1 MKEPKKAHQLLED
14 IENLKLD
21 ETLENLDK
29 GSPHLNWGYLF
40 IGLVT
45 IFFVVWLL
53 VEWAS
58 PNKTD
63 LYVQTQT
70 EQIQQLEQKVQRLEH
85 RMQVLED
92 KQKAS

>member
-21 ETLENLDK
+21 ETLENFDK

-40 IGLVT
+40 IGLVA
-45 IFFVVWLL
+45 IFLVVWLV

-63 LYVQTQT
+63 LYVQ
-70 EQIQQLEQKVQRLEH
+70 H
-85 RMQVLED
+85 
-92 KQKAS
+92 KQNKSNSSNKKSSG